1 MPVEDAIGAAL
12 LVLLSAALT
21 VLALAA
27 FRRQRGRSFLL
38 LGMAFAL
45 FLAEAVLI
53 SLAALDVGF
62 VTGVSLAAITGLQVV
77 ALLLMYVASFPP
89 R

>member
-21 VLALAA
+21 LLALTA

-38 LGMAFAL
+38 LATAFAL
-45 FLAEAVLI
+45 FLAEALLI
-53 SLAALDVGF
+53 SLAVLDLGF
-62 VTGVSLAAITGLQVV
+62 GTGVSLAAITGLQVV
-77 ALLLMYVASFPP
+77 ALLLMYVASFSP